1 MRFKHLITGTVSAL
15 ALGSIAFGGAAYA
28 QAADG
33 QEAPLS
39 ELIVTA
45 QKREQRLQDVPVVVT
60 VVGAQL
66 LQDTGVKDIKDLTLL
81 TPGLIVTSSSS
92 EASTTARIR
101 GVGTVG
107 DNPGL
112 ESSVGVVIDGIYR
125 PRNGVALSD
134 LGEMSRVE
142 VLKGPQGTLFG
153 KNATA
158 GVINI
163 VTAQP
168 SFNPGLNVELTG
180 GNFSDQRAT
189 ASITGP
195 IVADKLAGRL
205 FIGEESRNGYQSVIT
220 GSGPRIKTDDMDRRF
235 GTARGQ
241 LLWLPTNDI
250 DVRLIADYTRRNE
263 NCCTAVPLVNGP
275 FTAAVTNAAGLGGPN
290 IVNPVNPDN
299 RVTYANRSTSQNTTD
314 QGVSVEANWKTP
326 WFGGAKLTSVTGL
339 RNWKSVQGQDSDF
352 TTLDILYRAPKGGN
366 YTVFDQASEELRL
379 AGENGRFTWTVGGL
393 VGNERLVSSQTL
405 SIGTQ
410 LTPYLDTLLRT
421 AAFST
426 TGNIANPITAGFNPA
441 AGGLGYIL
449 GASPN
454 FTVGGTQYDLHHQ
467 TDNSYAAFGNTDVK
481 LADTLIATFG
491 LRYTNERKTLQSHYQ
506 NINGNGTCTPG
517 LITGGSTVR
526 SNATGAPSGD
536 LTQRLFVG
544 YYCAA
549 FNDSS
554 FNNLTLNQKH
564 EDSQVTGTAKL
575 SWKPTDRVL
584 AYVSFAHGF
593 KAGGFN
599 LDRERVNGGP
609 PFGLPN
615 GALSPDT
622 TTDFPDESVDSYE
635 AGAKTTWLDG
645 KLLLNATYFYENY
658 KDFQLNAFDGIAF
671 SVTSIPKVTSQGVDF
686 DILWQTPVPGLSAQG
701 GVTYADTKYGDNLPG
716 FNVPGSAFFIGAT
729 PATSGALYRLSGS
742 ALSFA
747 PQWSASLSTTYQHRV
762 GPLMFRANVGAKF
775 TSKYNTGSDLNPQKE
790 NGEMT
795 IFNGRVGIGA
805 PDDRWAL
812 ELWGQ
817 NLGDH
822 QYTQVAFD
830 GTLQPNQ
837 IDGFLAAPR
846 TYGLTLRLKPFNK
859 K

>member
-1 MRFKHLITGTVSAL
+1 MRFKHLITGTASAL
-15 ALGSIAFGGAAYA
+15 ALASVAFAGAAYA
-28 QAADG
+28 QAEDQSTPVG
-33 QEAPLS
+33 

-66 LQDTGVKDIKDLTLL
+66 LQDSGVKDIKDLTTL

-112 ESSVGVVIDGIYR
+112 ESSVVITVDGVYR
-125 PRNGVALSD
+125 PRNGVALTD

-163 VTAQP
+163 ITAQP
-168 SFNPGLNVELTG
+168 SFNPGVTVELTG
-180 GNFSDQRAT
+180 GNFNDQRAT

-195 IVADKLAGRL
+195 IVDDKLAGRL
-205 FIGEESRNGYQSVIT
+205 FIGEESRDGYQSVIT
-220 GSGPRIKTDDMDRRF
+220 KAGPRIKTDDMDRQF

-241 LLWLPTNDI
+241 LLWLPTNNV

-263 NCCTAVPLVNGP
+263 NCCTAVPLSNGP
-275 FTAAVTNAAGLGGPN
+275 FAGAVVNAAGLGGPN
-290 IVNPVNPDN
+290 IVSPVDISN
-299 RVTYANRSTSQNTTD
+299 RTSYANRSTSQNTTD

-339 RNWKSVQGQDSDF
+339 RNWESVQGQDTDF
-352 TTLDILYRAPKGGN
+352 TTLDILYRGAKGGN

-379 AGENGRFTWTVGGL
+379 AGENGRFNWTVGGFFS
-393 VGNERLVSSQTL
+393 NERLISSQTL

-421 AAFST
+421 AAASPVTSGGTGT
-426 TGNIANPITAGFNPA
+426 TANPITT
-441 AGGLGYIL
+441 GGLAYIL

-454 FTVGGTQYDLHHQ
+454 FTAGGTQFDLHHQ
-467 TDNSYAAFGNTDVK
+467 KDNSVALFGNTDVK
-481 LADTLIATFG
+481 LTDTLTATLG
-491 LRYTNERKTLQSHYQ
+491 LRYTDERKSLESHYQ
-506 NINGNGTCTPG
+506 NVGGNGTCTAG
-517 LITGGSTVR
+517 LITGGATAR
-526 SNATGAPSGD
+526 ANATGAAGD

-544 YYCAA
+544 YYCAS
-549 FNDSS
+549 FNDAA

-564 EDSQVTGTAKL
+564 DDSQVTGTAKL
-575 SWKPTDRVL
+575 SWKPNDRVL
-584 AYVSFAHGF
+584 TYVSFAHGF

-622 TTDFPDESVDSYE
+622 NTAFVDESVDNYE
-635 AGAKTTWLDG
+635 LGTKTTWMDG
-645 KLLLNATYFYENY
+645 RLLLNATYFYETYTN
-658 KDFQLNAFDGIAF
+658 FQLNAFDGIAF
-671 SVTSIPKVTSQGVDF
+671 TVTSIPRVTSQGVDF
-686 DILWQTPVPGLSAQG
+686 DVLWQTPVPGLSAQG
-701 GVTYADTKYGDNLPG
+701 GVTYADTKYGKNLPG
-716 FNVPGSAFFIGAT
+716 YNVVGSAFYIGPTA
-729 PATSGALYRLSGS
+729 ATSGALYRLSGS
-742 ALSFA
+742 SLSFA
-747 PQWSASLSTTYQHRV
+747 PLWSASLSTTYQHQV
-762 GPLMFRANVGAKF
+762 GPLLFRANVGAKF
-775 TSKYNTGSDLNPQKE
+775 TSRYNTGSDLNPLKE

-822 QYTQVAFD
+822 QYAQVAFD

-837 IDGFLAAPR
+837 IDAFLAAPR
-846 TYGLTLRLKPFNK
+846 TYGLTLRLKPLK